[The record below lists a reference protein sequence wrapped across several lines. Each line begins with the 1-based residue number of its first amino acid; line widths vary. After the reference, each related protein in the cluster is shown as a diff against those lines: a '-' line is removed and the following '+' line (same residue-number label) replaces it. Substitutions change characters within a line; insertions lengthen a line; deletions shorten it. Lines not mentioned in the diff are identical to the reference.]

1 MPGFPPVE
9 AQSLECLNWMLL
21 VPVKVGKATIVG

>member
-1 MPGFPPVE
+1 VE

-21 VPVKVGKATIVG
+21 VLVKVGKATIVG